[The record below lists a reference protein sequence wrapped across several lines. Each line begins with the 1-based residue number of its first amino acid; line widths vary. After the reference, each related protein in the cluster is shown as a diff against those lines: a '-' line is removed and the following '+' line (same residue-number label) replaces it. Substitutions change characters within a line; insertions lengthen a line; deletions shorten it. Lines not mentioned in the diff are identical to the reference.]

1 MGIYNHLSKNELIR
15 LLEERDGKSS
25 VGGASSSPGEEKG
38 IKRIISDVLM
48 LLFSSDKKE
57 SIDRALHLL
66 MEFFDTDWVYVAT
79 FDKEQK
85 IAHFLYEVTS
95 RWVHTSKEDASE
107 LTSDTIPWMIDTI
120 LRGEDIVLA
129 DIDRL
134 PAEAQVDRFLLEEQG
149 LLSMLVI
156 PIKYDGEVQGMIG
169 FDSMRVRRHW
179 TYSEVENLHIIAS
192 IFSIIVE
199 RARTQRNI
207 LQSHTRLIESDIK
220 FKMIF
225 ENLPVGVELY
235 DEHANLL
242 DLNEADA
249 VIFGVPKDDLI
260 GSNLLD
266 EPDISEEI
274 KRAVRRGED
283 FSYPWIYPFGKAHG
297 KTGRTADSG
306 GVKYLQ
312 LKAVWLY
319 DPEVG
324 RIGFL
329 LIIADNTEAH
339 LKAEQTEDNLATLKA
354 VLLSGHSLVG
364 EYDTARSEFFVNPML
379 NGNFDDNAFFAL
391 FKDRSYLSL
400 DELKKLIVPDDYDAY
415 FYLFEDVSHGR
426 RNNCSAVVR
435 VSVHGTLV
443 WLRVNIQAYKVGDDG
458 IPSKLVIYSTNV
470 TEEKALEA
478 KLREAEE
485 ENRQAEIEKQK
496 AQEADK
502 LKSAFLANMSHEIR
516 TPLNAIVGFSSL
528 MAETD
533 DAAEQQ
539 HYLEIIHKNNDLLL
553 SLITDILDFSKI
565 ESGKLD
571 YSLTDI
577 DLKEICT
584 ELYLVHSLKA
594 APGVEMVFRSDELP
608 SVLLR
613 TDAKRITQVISNL
626 LSNAVK
632 FTEQGSIT
640 LSYRLCGQEVYVEVA
655 DTGIGIPEAFRDS
668 IFQRFVKV
676 DEFRQ
681 GTGLGLPICKT
692 IVETLHGRIGVRSEQ
707 GRGSVFWFT
716 LPVKAPAGE
725 SATPAQ
731 PGENAPHAA
740 VPPPGAAVSRSGGD
754 RLPTLLVAEDV
765 EANYH
770 LLEVLL
776 RKEYVLLHAWNGRE
790 AVELCRRHAPDLI
803 LMDIKMPELDGFGAA
818 CEIRRFSDVPIVAL
832 TAFAFES
839 EKLRAKE
846 CRFDDY
852 LVKPFDMSALREV
865 LARYL
870 RAGTR

>member
-1 MGIYNHLSKNELIR
+1 MGRYDHLSKNELIR
-15 LLEERDGKSS
+15 LLEDRPEKQPVSS
-25 VGGASSSPGEEKG
+25 YPVSSGEEKG
-38 IKRIISDVLM
+38 IKQIISDVLM
-48 LLFSSDKKE
+48 LLFSSDQKE

-134 PAEAQVDRFLLEEQG
+134 PGEAQIDRLLLEDQG

-156 PIKYDGEVQGMIG
+156 PITYDGEVQGMIG

-179 TYSEVENLHIIAS
+179 TCTEVENLHIIAN

-199 RARTQRNI
+199 RARTQSNI
-207 LQSHTRLIESDIK
+207 RQSRTRLIESDIK

-225 ENLPVGVELY
+225 ENLPAGVELY

-249 VIFGVPKDDLI
+249 AIFKAAKADLI
-260 GSNLLD
+260 GRNLLD
-266 EPDISEEI
+266 DPNITPEI
-274 KRAVRRGED
+274 RRAVSNGED
-283 FSYPWIYPFGKAHG
+283 FSCPWIYSFDRRNGKKSPGPA
-297 KTGRTADSG
+297 AACD
-306 GVKYLQ
+306 VKYLQ
-312 LKAVWLY
+312 LKAVSLY

-329 LIIADNTEAH
+329 LIITDNTEAH

-354 VLLSGHSLVG
+354 ILLSGHSLVG
-364 EYDTARSEFFVNPML
+364 EYDAIRSEFFVDPML
-379 NGNFDDNAFFAL
+379 NGNLGDNAFFAL
-391 FKDRSYLSL
+391 FKSTAPLSVDR
-400 DELKKLIVPDDYDAY
+400 LKQLMLPDDYEAY
-415 FYLFEDVSHGR
+415 FHLFEDVSRGR
-426 RNNCSAVVR
+426 RNSCSAVVR
-435 VSVHGTLV
+435 VRVNETLV
-443 WLRVNIQAYKVGDDG
+443 WLRVNMQAYKLGDDG
-458 IPSKLVIYSTNV
+458 LPTKSVVYCTNI
-470 TEEKALEA
+470 TEEKVLEM

-485 ENRQAEIEKQK
+485 ENRRAEIEKQK

-516 TPLNAIVGFSSL
+516 TPLNAIVGFSGL
-528 MAETD
+528 MVETD
-533 DAAEQQ
+533 DADEQR
-539 HYLEIIHKNNDLLL
+539 HYLEIIRKNNDLLL
-553 SLITDILDFSKI
+553 GLITDILDFSKI

-571 YSLTDI
+571 YSLTDV
-577 DLKEICT
+577 DLKEICA
-584 ELYLVHSLKA
+584 ELYLVHSLKVS
-594 APGVEMVFRSDELP
+594 PGVKLIFCGDELP
-608 SVLLR
+608 SVELH
-613 TDAKRITQVISNL
+613 TDAKRVTQVISNL

-632 FTEQGSIT
+632 FTERGSIT
-640 LSYRLCGQEVYVEVA
+640 LSYRLRGPEVYVEVA

-668 IFQRFVKV
+668 IFRRFVKV
-676 DEFRQ
+676 NEFKQ

-692 IVETLHGRIGVRSEQ
+692 IVETLHGHIGVQSEP

-716 LPVKAPAGE
+716 LPLKEGGETVVTERVQAACEPACGE
-725 SATPAQ
+725 
-731 PGENAPHAA
+731 A
-740 VPPPGAAVSRSGGD
+740 VRPLPGD
-754 RLPTLLVAEDV
+754 RLPLVLIAEDV

-776 RKEYVLLHAWNGRE
+776 RKDYRLLHAWNGRE
-790 AVELCRRHAPDLI
+790 AVELCRRHAPDLV
-803 LMDIKMPELDGFGAA
+803 LMDIKMPVLDGFGAA
-818 CEIRRFSDVPIVAL
+818 CEIRRFSDVPLVAL

-839 EKLRAKE
+839 EKLRAKA

-852 LVKPFDMSALREV
+852 LVKPLDVSALREM
-865 LARYL
+865 LARYMGA
-870 RAGTR
+870 RPES